1 MPSQTSNRTLIA
13 TIAAASLLVSLA
25 ACASP
30 ETPTVPDDTAAP
42 AVDVCATPTGPAVDA
57 VTVTGEPGAAPEA
70 TFEPGLTIESA
81 ERRIITEGSGRPV
94 EDGSM
99 TAISF
104 VVYNGTTGALLETVA
119 YGEDGPYPF
128 MAQEGNI
135 PGILKTLGCV
145 TEGSRV
151 IGAVPSSEI
160 YGPNTVDEADF
171 KVEPTDT
178 IVLVLD
184 VVRIMDRAWG
194 ADQPAVAGM
203 PAVELDADSVPTVTI
218 PDTAPPTELQ
228 LTVLKKGDGAIV
240 AEHSDVLVQYH
251 GVSWDTKE
259 VFDSSW
265 TRGTPAEFSLDGVIP
280 GFTLAIAGQTLGSQV
295 LVVAPPESAYGP
307 KTGAA
312 TDHALAGQTLVFVID
327 ILLAAEHD
335 H

>member
-1 MPSQTSNRTLIA
+1 MPTQTVNRTLVA
-13 TIAAASLLVSLA
+13 GLAAASLLVSLA

-30 ETPTVPDDTAAP
+30 EAPTVPDDTAAP
-42 AVDVCATPTGPAVDA
+42 AIDVCATPTGSAVDA
-57 VTVTGEPGAAPEA
+57 VTVTGEPGAVPEA
-70 TFEPGLTIESA
+70 TFDAGLTIESA
-81 ERRIITEGSGRPV
+81 ERRIITEGTGRPIG
-94 EDGSM
+94 DGSM
-99 TAISF
+99 AAISF

-128 MAQEGNI
+128 LAQEGNI

-151 IGAVPSSEI
+151 IGAVLSSEI

-184 VVRIMDRAWG
+184 VVRILDRAWG
-194 ADQPAVAGM
+194 ADQPATPGM
-203 PAVELDADSVPTVTI
+203 PTVELDADAVPSITI
-218 PDTAPPTELQ
+218 PDEAPPTELQ
-228 LTVLKKGDGAIV
+228 LAVLKKGDGAVV
-240 AEHSDVLVQYH
+240 AEHSDVIVQYH

-265 TRGTPAEFSLDGVIP
+265 TRGQTAEFSLDEVIP

-295 LVVAPPESAYGP
+295 IVVAPPASAYGP

-312 TDHALAGQTLVFVID
+312 NEHALAGQTLVFVID